1 MRKSAQLLAFATIA
15 CALLPA
21 HVANAQVQLEVEAF
35 TGTPFGVGRLTLR
48 SGGEFR
54 INRPPRAG
62 RGRIADLARR
72 LAAQAGAGNPVDLQS
87 SEMAILERDGRLFY
101 PVFAKRERPIL
112 QQFVSVPS
120 ESTAYFLFTG
130 NAPLQLTLHT
140 PDATNAGVTPRVD
153 PAGHARLLGEWWR
166 EYSSVAGGASAP
178 AGYPAMVEQY
188 LVDTLARRMRLEVP
202 QPPEAKQLNLLR
214 GELSLLAG
222 TEATRL
228 DMARQVL
235 LSGMTAAAT
244 VPLPEELPAPQ
255 PELLT
260 PPLDVPV
267 EALAGRVPVECFY
280 VRFGN
285 FPNFL
290 WLRHRTEDWGGELRD
305 VVSERGLDY
314 GLNARMQK
322 IMGLREGKLAE
333 VFGDKVIGDVALIG
347 TDMFVNEG
355 AAIGTLFQAKSSL
368 ALSND
373 LMQQRRASMRETPGA
388 TEEKLTIAGRA
399 VSKITSPDG
408 AIRSYYVADDDF
420 HLVTT
425 SQQIVEWFIATADG
439 QHPSLASSNAF
450 RATRTRLPLA
460 RNDTV
465 FVYLSPEFFENLL
478 SAHSHIE
485 MQRRLRSDVEMELVP
500 IAQLAAQAEGR
511 PGATI
516 EELIASDM
524 LPAGFSQRADGSRL
538 ELRDGKLVDSLRG
551 ARGSFLPVPDVK
563 IENVTP
569 AEAAEYEEFQQY
581 YVNEWGRM
589 EPVALAIRREELPEG
604 KLERV
609 IVDALAAPLAPKH
622 VAMLS
627 NWLGEPTTRSLT
639 GIAGDVVS
647 FQAVLQGGGLLG
659 GPPGEY
665 MLFGALRNA
674 DPAIALSENTGI
686 LGRIVQM
693 QLQGV
698 QSYVG
703 AWPHPGM
710 LSIIS
715 SALNS
720 APDPAGFSRSPTG
733 LWRRQLG
740 DFTLL
745 SFHPEILDGISPGL
759 QFVEAE
765 RPAQVRIRAEDL
777 ANSTLAPLI
786 NAYGYKQSRAIT
798 AGNARFMNM
807 LVEQL
812 HVAPADAMS
821 TGERLL
827 GAKFVSP
834 LGGEYKLEGT
844 DGGPHSW
851 VATALADNPAGSPP
865 ADYQFRA
872 LNWLRGVEMELLLEK
887 SPSPEL
893 SFHGEFIMP
902 VEARAPAF
910 ELPKLP
916 FGLPKAAPP
925 PAKADTKPPAEKLP
939 TPAPEKPRPSNP
951 REL

>member
-1 MRKSAQLLAFATIA
+1 MKKSAQLLAIA
-15 CALLPA
+15 IMASALLMA
-21 HVANAQVQLEVEAF
+21 SQVGAQVQLEAEAYP
-35 TGTPFGVGRLTLR
+35 GTPYGVGRVTLR

-54 INRPPRAG
+54 LNRPPRPG

-87 SEMAILERDGRLFY
+87 TEMAILERDRRLFY
-101 PVFAKRERPIL
+101 PVFSKRERPIL
-112 QQFVSVPS
+112 QQFISVPS

-130 NAPLQLTLHT
+130 DAPLELTVHT
-140 PDATNAGVTPRVD
+140 PAPTSGSVVPRVD
-153 PAGHARLLGEWWR
+153 PAGHARLLADWWR
-166 EYSSVAGGASAP
+166 EYSSVAGGGNVP

-188 LVDTLARRMRLEVP
+188 LVDSLARRLRMTVP
-202 QPPEAKQLNLLR
+202 QPPESKQLNLLR
-214 GELSLLAG
+214 GELGLLAG

-228 DMARQVL
+228 EMARRIL
-235 LSGMTAAAT
+235 LSDMIAAAT

-255 PELLT
+255 PEALT
-260 PPLDVPV
+260 PPLDVPL
-267 EALAGRVPVECFY
+267 EPLAARVPVECFY

-347 TDMFVNEG
+347 TDMFMNEG

-388 TEEKLTIAGRA
+388 TEEKLTISGRA

-408 AIRSYYVADDDF
+408 AIRSYYVADGDF

-425 SQQIVEWFIATADG
+425 SQRIAEWFIATADG
-439 QHPSLASSNAF
+439 QHRSLASSDAF
-450 RATRTRLPLA
+450 RSTRARMPLA

-485 MQRRLRSDVEMELVP
+485 MQRRLRSDVELELLP
-500 IAQLAAQAEGR
+500 IAQLAAQSEGR
-511 PGATI
+511 PGATT

-524 LPAGFSQRADGSRL
+524 LPAGFGQRADGSRL

-551 ARGSFLPVPDVK
+551 ARGSFLPIPDVP
-563 IENVTP
+563 IQSVTP
-569 AEAAEYEEFQQY
+569 AEAAEYQEFKQY
-581 YVNEWGRM
+581 YVNQWGRM

-622 VAMLS
+622 VEMLS

-659 GPPGEY
+659 GPAGEY

-686 LGRIVQM
+686 LGRILQM

-698 QSYVG
+698 QGYVG

-710 LSIIS
+710 LSLI
-715 SALNS
+715 AGGVVNP
-720 APDPAGFSRSPTG
+720 APDPAGYSRFATG

-745 SFHPEILDGISPGL
+745 SFHPEILEGISPGL
-759 QFVEAE
+759 AFVEAE

-777 ANSTLAPLI
+777 ATSTLAPLI

-807 LVEQL
+807 LIEQL
-812 HVAPADAMS
+812 HVPPAEAMS
-821 TGERLL
+821 IGERLL

-834 LGGEYKLEGT
+834 LGGEYKLQAAEG
-844 DGGPHSW
+844 GQQAW
-851 VATALADNPAGSPP
+851 VATALAANPAGAPP

-887 SPSPEL
+887 SPTPEL

-910 ELPKLP
+910 ALPKLP
-916 FGLPKAAPP
+916 FGPSKPAPAEP
-925 PAKADTKPPAEKLP
+925 EAKPPAEKLP
-939 TPAPEKPRPSNP
+939 TPEKPRPAGA

>member
-1 MRKSAQLLAFATIA
+1 MLFGLILSTTAR
-15 CALLPA
+15 
-21 HVANAQVQLEVEAF
+21 AQVQLETEAF
-35 TGTPFGVGRLTLR
+35 SGSPFGVGRVTLR

-54 INRPPRAG
+54 FNRPPRPG

-72 LAAQAGAGNPVDLQS
+72 LAAQAGAGNPVDLHS
-87 SEMAILERDGRLFY
+87 SELSIQERKGRLFY
-101 PVFAKRERPIL
+101 PVFSKRDRPIL
-112 QQFVSVPS
+112 QQFISVPS
-120 ESTAYFLFTG
+120 ESTVYFLFTG
-130 NAPLQLTLHT
+130 DAPLELAVLAA
-140 PDATNAGVTPRVD
+140 DATSGTVVPRND
-153 PAGHARLLGEWWR
+153 PAGHARLLGAWWQ
-166 EYSSVAGGASAP
+166 EYSSVVGGGAAP
-178 AGYPAMVEQY
+178 VGYPAMVEQY
-188 LVDTLARRMRLEVP
+188 LVDTLSRRLGLSVP
-202 QPPEAKQLNLLR
+202 APADKKQLNLLR

-222 TEATRL
+222 TEAARL
-228 DMARQVL
+228 EMADRIL
-235 LSGMTAAAT
+235 LSDQTVSAT
-244 VPLPEELPAPQ
+244 LPLPEELPAPQ
-255 PELLT
+255 AELLT
-260 PPLDVPV
+260 PPVEVPV
-267 EALAGRVPVECFY
+267 EPLANRVPAECFY

-314 GLNARMQK
+314 GLNAKMQK

-333 VFGDKVIGDVALIG
+333 VFGDKVIADVALIG
-347 TDMFVNEG
+347 TDMFMNEG

-373 LMQQRRASMRETPGA
+373 LTQQRRASMRETPGA
-388 TEEKLTIAGRA
+388 TEEKLEIAGHA
-399 VSKITSPDG
+399 VSKIASPDG
-408 AIRSYYVADDDF
+408 AIRSFYVADGDF

-425 SQQIVEWFIATADG
+425 SQQIVEWFLATADG
-439 QHPSLASSNAF
+439 RHPSLASSNAF
-450 RATRTRLPLA
+450 RATRARLPLT

-478 SAHSHIE
+478 SAHYHIE
-485 MQRRLRSDVEMELVP
+485 MQRRLRSDVELALVP
-500 IAQLAAQAEGR
+500 IAQLAAKAEGR
-511 PGATI
+511 PAATVD
-516 EELIASDM
+516 ELITSEM
-524 LPAGFSQRADGSRL
+524 LPAGFGQRADGSHL
-538 ELRDGKLVDSLRG
+538 EQRDGKLVDSLRG
-551 ARGSFLPVPDVK
+551 ARGTFLPVPDMK
-563 IENVTP
+563 IERVTT
-569 AEAAEYEEFQQY
+569 AEAAEYQEFKQY

-589 EPVALAIRREELPEG
+589 EPVALSIRREDLPEG

-622 VAMLS
+622 VEMLS
-627 NWLGEPTTRSLT
+627 NWLGEPTTRVLT
-639 GIAGDVVS
+639 GIPGDVVS

-659 GPPGEY
+659 GPAGEY

-674 DPAIALSENTGI
+674 DPAIALSQNTSL
-686 LGRIVQM
+686 LGRILQM

-698 QSYVG
+698 QGYVG

-710 LSIIS
+710 LSLLS
-715 SALNS
+715 GPLNTDS
-720 APDPAGFSRSPTG
+720 DPAGFARLPTG

-745 SFHPEILDGISPGL
+745 SFHPEILDGISPAL
-759 QFVEAE
+759 QFDEAD
-765 RPAQVRIRAEDL
+765 RPAQVRIHAEDL

-807 LVEQL
+807 LIEQL
-812 HVAPADAMS
+812 HVPPAEAMT
-821 TGERLL
+821 TGEQIL
-827 GAKFVSP
+827 GATFMSP
-834 LGGEYKLEGT
+834 LGEEYKLEAAA
-844 DGGPHSW
+844 GGPQTW
-851 VATALADNPAGSPP
+851 VATALVDKPAGAPP

-872 LNWLRGVEMELLLEK
+872 LNWLRGMQMELLLEK
-887 SPSPEL
+887 TPAPEL

-916 FGLPKAAPP
+916 FSLPKAASPEPAPAKPQSKASAPKLPPP
-925 PAKADTKPPAEKLP
+925 PAV
-939 TPAPEKPRPSNP
+939 APRKSQP

>member
-1 MRKSAQLLAFATIA
+1 MRKSAQPLAFATIA
-15 CALLPA
+15 CALLFALPA
-21 HVANAQVQLEVEAF
+21 AAQVQLEVEAYP
-35 TGTPFGVGRLTLR
+35 GTPFGVGRLTLR

-54 INRPPRAG
+54 LNRPPRAG

-87 SEMAILERDGRLFY
+87 TEMAIQERDRRLYY

-130 NAPLQLTLHT
+130 NAPLELSVHA
-140 PDATNAGVTPRVD
+140 PDATTTGVAPRVD

-166 EYSSVAGGASAP
+166 EYSSVAGGGNSP
-178 AGYPAMVEQY
+178 AGYPAMFEQY
-188 LVDTLARRMRLEVP
+188 LVDTLARRMRLNVP
-202 QPPEAKQLNLLR
+202 QPPDSQQLNLLR

-228 DMARQVL
+228 EMARRIL
-235 LSGMTAAAT
+235 LSDMTSASSLA
-244 VPLPEELPAPQ
+244 LPEELPAPQ

-322 IMGLREGKLAE
+322 ILGLREGKLAE

-347 TDMFVNEG
+347 TDMFMNEG
-355 AAIGTLFQAKSSL
+355 AAIGTLFHAKSSL

-388 TEEKLTIAGRA
+388 TEEKLTIAGRT

-408 AIRSYYVADDDF
+408 AIRSYYAADGDF

-425 SQQIVEWFIATADG
+425 SRQIVEWFIATADG
-439 QHPSLASSNAF
+439 QHPSLAGSNAF
-450 RATRTRLPLA
+450 RTTRARMPLA

-478 SAHSHIE
+478 SAHSHVE
-485 MQRRLRSDVEMELVP
+485 MQRRLRSDVEMELVS
-500 IAQLAAQAEGR
+500 IAQLAAQSEGR
-511 PGATI
+511 PGSSI

-524 LPAGFSQRADGSRL
+524 LPAGFGQRADGSRL
-538 ELRDGKLVDSLRG
+538 ELREGKLVDSLRG
-551 ARGSFLPVPDVK
+551 ARGTFLPVPDVK

-569 AEAAEYEEFQQY
+569 AEAAEYEEFKQY
-581 YVNEWGRM
+581 YVTEWGRM
-589 EPVALAIRREELPEG
+589 EPVSLAIRREELPEG

-622 VAMLS
+622 VEMLS

-647 FQAVLQGGGLLG
+647 FQAILQGGGLLG

-686 LGRIVQM
+686 LGRLLQM

-698 QSYVG
+698 QGYIG
-703 AWPHPGM
+703 AWPYPGM

-715 SALNS
+715 GAMNS
-720 APDPAGFSRSPTG
+720 APDPAGYTRSATG

-740 DFTLL
+740 DFTLF
-745 SFHPEILDGISPGL
+745 SFHPEILDGVSPGL

-807 LVEQL
+807 LIEQL
-812 HVAPADAMS
+812 RVTPKDAMS
-821 TGERLL
+821 VGERLL

-834 LGGEYKLEGT
+834 LGGEYKLET
-844 DGGPHSW
+844 PAAGPQTW
-851 VATALADNPAGSPP
+851 VATALTDNPSGAPP

-872 LNWLRGVEMELLLEK
+872 LNWLRGVDVELLLEK
-887 SPSPEL
+887 SPTPEL

-916 FGLPKAAPP
+916 FTMPKAAP
-925 PAKADTKPPAEKLP
+925 ATSTAKPPAEKRP
-939 TPAPEKPRPSNP
+939 TPAPEKSRTSNP

>member
-1 MRKSAQLLAFATIA
+1 
-15 CALLPA
+15 
-21 HVANAQVQLEVEAF
+21 
-35 TGTPFGVGRLTLR
+35 LR

-54 INRPPRAG
+54 INRPPRPG

-72 LAAQAGAGNPVDLQS
+72 LAAQAGAVNPVDLQS
-87 SEMAILERDGRLFY
+87 TEMAVTERDRRLFY

-120 ESTAYFLFTG
+120 ESAAYFLFKGDTPLELTVHTG
-130 NAPLQLTLHT
+130 T
-140 PDATNAGVTPRVD
+140 PTSGSVVPRVD
-153 PAGHARLLGEWWR
+153 PAGHARLLGDWWR
-166 EYSSVAGGASAP
+166 EYSSVASGGSAMP
-178 AGYPAMVEQY
+178 SYPAMVEQY
-188 LVDTLARRMRLEVP
+188 LTDTLARRLRLAVP
-202 QPPEAKQLNLLR
+202 QPAEARQLNLLR

-222 TEATRL
+222 TEQVRL
-228 DMARQVL
+228 EMARRIL
-235 LSGMTAAAT
+235 LSEAPPTATAF
-244 VPLPEELPAPQ
+244 LPEELPAPK
-255 PELLT
+255 PESLT
-260 PPLDVPV
+260 PPLDVPL
-267 EALAGRVPVECFY
+267 EPLAGRVPAECFY

-322 IMGLREGKLAE
+322 ILGLREGKLAE

-355 AAIGTLFQAKSSL
+355 AAVGTLFHAKSSL
-368 ALSND
+368 ALAND
-373 LMQQRRASMRETPGA
+373 LSQQRRATMRETPGA
-388 TEEKLTIAGRA
+388 TEEKLTIAGRV
-399 VSKITSPDG
+399 VSKITSPEG
-408 AIRSYYVADDDF
+408 TIRSYYVADGDF

-439 QHPSLASSNAF
+439 QHPSLASSDAF
-450 RATRTRLPLA
+450 RATRARLPIA

-478 SAHSHIE
+478 SAQSHIE

-500 IAQLAAQAEGR
+500 IAQLAAKSEGR
-511 PGATI
+511 PGETI
-516 EELIASDM
+516 DELIASDM
-524 LPAGFSQRADGSRL
+524 LPAGFGQRADGSRL
-538 ELRDGKLVDSLRG
+538 ELREGKLVDTIRG
-551 ARGSFLPVPDVK
+551 ARGSFLPVPDCK
-563 IENVTP
+563 PGKVTP
-569 AEAAEYEEFQQY
+569 EEAAEFERFKQY
-581 YVNEWGRM
+581 YINEWGRM

-609 IVDALAAPLAPKH
+609 VVDALAAPLAPKH
-622 VAMLS
+622 VEMLS
-627 NWLGEPTTRSLT
+627 GWLGEPTTRSLK

-659 GPPGEY
+659 GSPGEY
-665 MLFGALRNA
+665 LLFGALRNA

-686 LGRIVQM
+686 LGRILQM

-698 QSYVG
+698 QGYVG
-703 AWPHPGM
+703 TWPHPGM
-710 LSIIS
+710 LSIFS
-715 SALNS
+715 GPLNS
-720 APDPAGFSRSPTG
+720 APDPAGFSRLPTG

-759 QFVEAE
+759 EFVEEE

-777 ANSTLAPLI
+777 ATSTLAPLI

-807 LVEQL
+807 LIEQL
-812 HVAPADAMS
+812 HVAPPEAMT

-834 LGGEYKLEGT
+834 LGGEYKLEASA
-844 DGGPHSW
+844 GGPQTW
-851 VATALADNPAGSPP
+851 VATALAANPGGAPP

-887 SPSPEL
+887 SPTPEL

-902 VEARAPAF
+902 VEARTPAF

-916 FGLPKAAPP
+916 FGLPKPSPAA
-925 PAKADTKPPAEKLP
+925 AKPPVEKLP
-939 TPAPEKPRPSNP
+939 TPASAPPRPANP